1 MSTIKEYFNL
11 ERTVRENTKKLN
23 KLASVED
30 VSELTEKVN
39 EVVENVNVLN
49 EDVGTLKGDMVEVK
63 GNVGT
68 LAGVAKTVQTITFK
82 ITPDDWN
89 GSLEYTYENEA
100 LGLDKLIE
108 VIPTTD
114 GTVVDGVTV
123 TGNAVYIG
131 SFVIEPT
138 AQTSEGQLTFK
149 AQSTPTVN
157 VYITLVLWSNGI
169 SLE

>member
-1 MSTIKEYFNL
+1 MCNKIYDYEADTVKIDKLVKNYEDIEKDVEDLKENQTDL
-11 ERTVRENTKKLN
+11 SDRIDAIEDEIENTN
-23 KLASVED
+23 ND
-30 VSELTEKVN
+30 VS
-39 EVVENVNVLN
+39 
-49 EDVGTLKGDMVEVK
+49 
-63 GNVGT
+63 T

-108 VIPTTD
+108 VTPTTD

-123 TGNAVYIG
+123 SGNAVYIG
-131 SFVIEPT
+131 SFVIEPV

-149 AQSTPTVN
+149 VQSSPTVN
-157 VYITLVLWSNGI
+157 VYITLVVWSNGI